1 MYSILRPELLYTNLS
16 PDVVEHDD
24 DIEVYPWEFDGR
36 EVYRGSYDPH
46 YMKYNLNVYSLY
58 DENLKRVGLVEHD
71 ADELE
76 IYEVLWFYD
85 NPFARFYQNPE
96 WKSTGRTLW
105 SMISSEVYQD
115 LLEDD
120 FKTVI
125 DRSLSS
131 SYRIVTADMLIH
143 HPTVY
148 NCSSCGKQSVSPLKG
163 CKSVTE
169 SPYFSVKKFLYVD
182 DSFVIYQPPS
192 DYQPPCASFAQ
203 EQEEPL
209 QEHQQPVQPELTGAE
224 SSPQQSPRDHPSPQT
239 Q

>member
-36 EVYRGSYDPH
+36 EVYRGSYDPQ

-76 IYEVLWFYD
+76 LYEVLWFYD

-143 HPTVY
+143 PPTVY
-148 NCSSCGKQSVSPLKG
+148 ECSSCGKKSTTPLKS

-169 SPYFSVKKFLYVD
+169 SPYFSVKKLLYVD
-182 DSFVIYQPPS
+182 DSFVIYQPPN
-192 DYQPPCASFAQ
+192 DHQPPCASFAQ

-209 QEHQQPVQPELTGAE
+209 QEHQQPAQPELTGAE
-224 SSPQQSPRDHPSPQT
+224 SSPQPPPLDHLSPQR
-239 Q
+239 